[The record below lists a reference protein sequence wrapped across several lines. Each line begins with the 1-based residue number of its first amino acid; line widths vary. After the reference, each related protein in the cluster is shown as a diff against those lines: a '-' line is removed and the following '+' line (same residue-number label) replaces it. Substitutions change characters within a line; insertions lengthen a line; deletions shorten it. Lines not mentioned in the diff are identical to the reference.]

1 MYCDHHLTFRLSVII
16 DVPTVSLLIFM
27 FLMYVENNLFAVMS
41 PDNLYFNLVL
51 VYLGGF
57 WLTSFNPVR
66 VF

>member
-1 MYCDHHLTFRLSVII
+1 MYCDHHLTFRLSFII
-16 DVPTVSLLIFM
+16 GVPIVSLIIFM
-27 FLMYVENNLFAVMS
+27 FLMYVKNNLFAVMS
-41 PDNLYFNLVL
+41 PDNLYLNLVL